1 MTTLPRK
8 VIYVDQITTWWPD
21 STVNIREICDAG
33 YNVIILAFYL
43 LDSATDVVFA
53 WQTSIEQQRKD
64 TLDYIHSKGAI
75 LLMSAGGDSIA
86 PYEQITGTEYGTRT
100 ANYAKQY
107 GFDGVDYDLENF
119 GAGLTY
125 GSLNSQ
131 QIIDWLSDCTTACKN
146 ILGDTGIISYA
157 PQSPYFGPIN
167 SSIPTW
173 VGPLGG
179 FVGVNAR
186 VGDKIDFYNVQFY
199 NQGADMYV
207 NYQNLFINSGTS
219 LPFTS
224 VKEIN
229 LAGIPLNKIVVGKPM
244 LVSDA
249 SNGYVNPSQLGLWFN
264 QAKQELNWNAGLMFW
279 QFHDYETCKQSLDQ
293 VYPQTAIKNSKD
305 TILLKCKL
313 RKSGRLLCKLVKN

>member
-8 VIYVDQITTWWPD
+8 VIYIDQITTWYPD
-21 STVNIREICDAG
+21 PSENIRSAASAG

-43 LDSATDVVFA
+43 LDKPVDIVYA
-53 WQTSIEQQRKD
+53 WSNVCTEAQRKE
-64 TLDYIHSKGAI
+64 TLDYLHSKGSI

-100 ANYAKQY
+100 AAFAKQY

-119 GAGLTY
+119 NPGLTY

-146 ILGDTGIISYA
+146 VLGDKGIISFA
-157 PQSPYFGPIN
+157 PQSPYFSPIG

-173 VGPLGG
+173 AGPLGG
-179 FVGVNAR
+179 FVGVNAK
-186 VGDKIDFYNVQFY
+186 VGDKIDFYNIQFY
-199 NQGADMYV
+199 NQGSDMYV
-207 NYQNLFINSGTS
+207 DYQNLFINSGTS

-224 VKEIN
+224 VLQISD
-229 LAGIPLNKIVVGKPM
+229 AGIPLNKIVVGKPM
-244 LVSDA
+244 LASDA
-249 SNGYVNPSQLGLWFN
+249 STGYVNLSSLGLWFN

-279 QFHDYETCKQSLDQ
+279 QWHDYETSKSALDK
-293 VYPQTAIKNSKD
+293 VYPSASVNNDGS
-305 TILLKCKL
+305 ILLRCKL
-313 RKSGRLLCKLVKN
+313 RKSGRLLCKVVKN